1 MIMRDI
7 IIHDILIPSL
17 KRLYQED
24 YDNIRLVNE
33 NDVHIVSSTIDINT
47 DQFYQ

>member
-7 IIHDILIPSL
+7 IIDDILKTSL

-24 YDNIRLVNE
+24 YDNICLVNE
-33 NDVHIVSSTIDINT
+33 NDVPR
-47 DQFYQ
+47 

>member
-1 MIMRDI
+1 MTTRDI
-7 IIHDILIPSL
+7 IIDDILIPSL
-17 KRLYQED
+17 NRLYQED

-33 NDVHIVSSTIDINT
+33 NDVHIVSRTIDINT